1 MPVTLR
7 SFAKINIGLAI
18 GVTRPDGYHPLTTV
32 YQTIGLHDLVTVT
45 AWRAAATS
53 IVLTSN
59 DERVPTDARNT
70 AWKMVERA
78 LGVLGF
84 AAEVAIHIEKR
95 LPVQGGLGA
104 GSANAAAVLLG
115 LERELGEEVW
125 KDDRLRIASEVGS
138 DVPLFLLG

>member
-1 MPVTLR
+1 MSVTLR
-7 SFAKINIGLAI
+7 SFAKINLGLAI
-18 GVTRPDGYHPLTTV
+18 GLARPDGYHALTTV

-45 AWRAAATS
+45 ARRSDATR

-59 DERVPTDARNT
+59 DERVPTDERNT

-78 LGVLGF
+78 LGVLG
-84 AAEVAIHIEKR
+84 AAAKVSIHIEKR

-115 LERELGEEVW
+115 LERELGEEVS
-125 KDDRLRIASEVGS
+125 KDDRL
-138 DVPLFLLG
+138 